1 MNYGELAKKALSKK
15 EFQNLTPEFVRWEE
29 KGQSIVGSF
38 QGRMEVTSGLNQGSY
53 SQYIFDTDDGL
64 IKFSL
69 GSLADKEVGN
79 RFEQGSIYYIEFLGK
94 QKIPGGHQ
102 VNRFKILQLMADGT
116 EPEGPAETDI
126 F

>member
-1 MNYGELAKKALSKK
+1 MNYREMAKKAK
-15 EFQNLTPEFVRWEE
+15 ETEQFQNLTPEFVRWEE
-29 KGQSIVGSF
+29 KGQTIVGSF
-38 QGRMEVTSGLNQGSY
+38 QGLVEVTSGLNQGSY
-53 SQYIFDTDDGL
+53 NQYIFDTDDGL

-102 VNRFKILQLMADGT
+102 VNRFKILQLMADGS
-116 EPEGPAETDI
+116 EPEGSAETDI
-126 F
+126 Y